1 MKNEPL
7 TNDNQ
12 VWRTEYSIEASVAPE
27 KIWALFRDVAG
38 WKRWNSGIESI
49 ELEGPFATGTWF
61 TMKPPGQDRL
71 RSRLLDV
78 RENECFVDET
88 RVGDLCVVVA
98 HRLVRLAAER
108 TRIIY
113 AVEATGPGAA
123 EIGPMV
129 AADFPEVL
137 ASLAARVAEVRA

>member
-1 MKNEPL
+1 MTNEQE
-7 TNDNQ
+7 NWHN
-12 VWRTEYSIEASVAPE
+12 EYSIEASVGPE
-27 KIWALFRDVAG
+27 RIWALFRDVAS
-38 WKRWNSGIESI
+38 WKQWNAGIEAI

-61 TMKPPGQDRL
+61 TMKPPGQDPL

-88 RVGDLCVVVA
+88 RVGGLCVTVT
-98 HRLVRLAAER
+98 HRLVRLGADR
-108 TRIIY
+108 TRIVY

-129 AADFPEVL
+129 AADFPDVL
-137 ASLAARVAEVRA
+137 ASLAARVAEVRP